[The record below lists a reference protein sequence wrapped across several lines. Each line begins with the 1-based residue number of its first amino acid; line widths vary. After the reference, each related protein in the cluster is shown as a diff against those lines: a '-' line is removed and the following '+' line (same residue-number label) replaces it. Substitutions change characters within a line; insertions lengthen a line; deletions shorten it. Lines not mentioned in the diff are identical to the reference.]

1 MAHEITDQDGVFSV
15 REPMWHGLGTVLDGY
30 PSREEAQP
38 LVHGW
43 EPVPEPVYRKRFK
56 TERVNLPP
64 RVVYEEIKDSYLN
77 ARSDTDESLGV
88 VPSTFVTV
96 TNGELWDIAEIIE
109 GQDKGSV
116 MYETGGSLKGGRKV
130 WLLLR
135 LRDPIEVA
143 GDPRGATIPYY
154 GLQNSHDTSGSFR
167 GQATLTRIVCA
178 NTSQAADIESQARGT
193 SFEFHHTKNIRV
205 RVEQAQQALAGWR
218 AALAVWQEKS
228 EAMVREH
235 VTDDQKELFIRE
247 FIPMPPPHATS
258 DIVVANVEKARIQLR
273 DILGGVT
280 CERISNSTYGLVQ
293 ASVEYLNHVRKAQ
306 SNESRF
312 KRAYLDRNTITADAV
327 RIAREVIHA

>member
-30 PSREEAQP
+30 PSREQAQP

-43 EPVPEPVYRKRFK
+43 EPVAEPVYRKRFK
-56 TERVNLPP
+56 QERVGFPP
-64 RVVYEEIKDSYLN
+64 RPVFEEIKGSYLN
-77 ARSDTDESLGV
+77 ARSDNDEELGV

-135 LRDPIEVA
+135 LRDPIVIA

-178 NTSQAADIESQARGT
+178 NTSQAADIESEARGT

-228 EAMVREH
+228 EAMVQEIITASQQER
-235 VTDDQKELFIRE
+235 FITE
-247 FIPMPPPHATS
+247 FIPMPPPHSIS
-258 DIVVANVEKARIQLR
+258 DIVVANVDKARLQLR
-273 DILGGVT
+273 EILAGPT
-280 CERISNSTYGLVQ
+280 CEGIGLTSYGLVQ

-327 RIAREVIHA
+327 RIAREVVHA